1 VNHKLGARLQ
11 QVRRE
16 RHLFQ
21 RDLETALSLG
31 PGTISQYERG
41 RREPGFDLM
50 VAIADYLD
58 VSVDYLLGRP
68 AAKPE
73 SPLLAAGRTRLR
85 NETPAGR
92 GIHYLTDALRKA
104 ALVDGQ
110 LFSVERI
117 ARRSGVTVAS
127 LRAVLEGHPVGFS
140 ARECSRVCED
150 LGLALTKNDSSVSNG
165 STR

>member
-1 VNHKLGARLQ
+1 MNHKFGTRLQ

-21 RDLETALSLG
+21 RDMENALNLA

-58 VSVDYLLGRP
+58 VAVDYLLGRA

-73 SPLLAAGRTRLR
+73 SPLLTDSRTRLR
-85 NETPAGR
+85 AKVGPGR
-92 GIHYLTDALRKA
+92 GPEHLTEALRKA
-104 ALVDGQ
+104 AQIEGGR
-110 LFSVERI
+110 FSVERI
-117 ARRSGVTVAS
+117 ARRSGVTEAALLAVLADEYAS
-127 LRAVLEGHPVGFS
+127 LSR
-140 ARECSRVCED
+140 RETVRVYED
-150 LGLALTKNDSSVSNG
+150 LGL
-165 STR
+165 